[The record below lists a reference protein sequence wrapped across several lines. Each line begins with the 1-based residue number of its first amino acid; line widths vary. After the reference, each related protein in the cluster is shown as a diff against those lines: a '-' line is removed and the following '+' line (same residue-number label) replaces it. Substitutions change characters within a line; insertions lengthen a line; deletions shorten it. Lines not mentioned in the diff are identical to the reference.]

1 MTPARQLCNIPASGA
16 WVVPPK
22 RCCASISRRSAIRS
36 AAGATIAEGTLNVNK
51 KLLGLAVAASV
62 LGLAAPALAAD
73 VKLGILGDLT
83 GPIESLAPPIVAGAQ
98 LAFDHVNAQGG
109 ILDGKIVSVTGDSAC
124 DPSVAGP
131 AADKLVN
138 TDQVT
143 AIVGAFCTGA
153 TIGAATTAGIPGGVV
168 MISPSASAPAVTTVA
183 DNDLVFRTTPSDAFQ
198 GVKLADLL
206 FGKDVKDVAL
216 TYVNNDYGKGLADVF
231 AARFAELGGTVSA
244 NLAHE
249 DGKADYR
256 AELGQL
262 AGTGSANL
270 VVLGY
275 ISGSGLTIL
284 QQANESGNFTSY
296 FGGDGMIGDA
306 ISGANVPNFTATR
319 AGAYAGE
326 SANVFTKLA
335 TDGGLDPAATY
346 APQAYDAAFLLAL
359 AVQKNGTADRAGLAA
374 ALRDVASAPGE
385 KILPGEWTK
394 AKELIAAGTDIDY
407 EGAGGPLDFDAAGDV
422 DGIIVEVIWENGA
435 FVEKGPVK

>member
-1 MTPARQLCNIPASGA
+1 M
-16 WVVPPK
+16 
-22 RCCASISRRSAIRS
+22 
-36 AAGATIAEGTLNVNK
+36 NK

-62 LGLAAPALAAD
+62 LGLAAPALAQD

-98 LAFDHVNAQGG
+98 LAFDNVNAQGG
-109 ILDGKIVSVTGDSAC
+109 ILDGGQIVSVTGDSAC

-168 MISPSASAPAVTTVA
+168 MISPSASAPAVTTVE
-183 DNDLVFRTTPSDAFQ
+183 DSDLLYRTTPSDAFQ

-206 FGKDVKDVAL
+206 TSKGIADVAL

-231 AARFAELGGTVSA
+231 AKQFEANGGTVSA

-262 AGTGSANL
+262 AGTGSQNL
-270 VVLGY
+270 VVLAY

-306 ISGANVPNFTATR
+306 ISGSNVPNFVATR

-326 SANVFTKLA
+326 SAEAYTKLA
-335 TDGGLDPAATY
+335 TDAGQDPAATY
-346 APQAYDAAFLLAL
+346 APQAYDAGFLLAL
-359 AVQKNGTADRAGLAA
+359 AVQKNGSADRAGLAA

-422 DGIIVEVIWENGA
+422 DGIIVEVVWENGA
-435 FVEKGPVK
+435 FAEKGPVQ